1 MIGATLNT
9 QPIEDWLNAYPA
21 AAEAAL
27 SRVST
32 LVAAQILAVASR
44 NLSGSVL
51 KARTGTLRA
60 SLAAQVSATGNGLAA
75 TVTADTPYAAFQE
88 YGFSGVENVGAS
100 IRRQTTAFGRPIKPI
115 DVPVRAH
122 TRRVDYPAHSFLRTA
137 LAEIA
142 PGIPGILADALGEI
156 SKP

>member
-9 QPIEDWLNAYPA
+9 QPVEDWLNAYPA
-21 AAEAAL
+21 AAEAAI
-27 SRVST
+27 SRASN
-32 LVAAQILAVASR
+32 LIAAQILAAASR
-44 NLSGSVL
+44 NLSGGVL

-60 SLAAQVSATGNGLAA
+60 SLAAQVRAMGNSVAA

-88 YGFSGVENVGAS
+88 YGFSGIENIAPFV
-100 IRRQTTAFGRPIKPI
+100 RRQTMAFGRPVKPV

-122 TRRVDYPAHSFLRTA
+122 TRRVDYPAHSFLRAA

-142 PGIPGILADALGEI
+142 PAIPGILADALAEV